1 MLPKRKDDHIR
12 ISLKEDVQSRQ
23 LNGLDQFRL
32 HHTPLPEISLE
43 DVDLTYSIFGKQ
55 LNVPLLISSM
65 TGGTK
70 EAEAINRRLAETAQ
84 QCSIAMGLGSQR
96 AMIEHPELTH
106 TYQVRKF
113 APDILL
119 FANIGAVQLNYGIT
133 TSDCQKIVDTVEA
146 DALILHINPLHEADQ
161 PEGNTNFRTLL
172 PKIEGLCSK
181 LSIPVIAK
189 EVGSGIDWIAAEKLI
204 NAGIQ
209 AIDIAGT
216 GGTSWA
222 LVEMYRESSQL
233 RKRIAS
239 SFSNWGLPTAE
250 CLINLRKH
258 HRDLPIFASGGI
270 RDGIDAVKCLAL
282 GADLVGM
289 TTPFLQAAVHSSEAC
304 VQAAEEIIETMR
316 IASFLTG
323 STTIRDLR
331 RPGIIEK
338 TS

>member
-23 LNGLDQFRL
+23 PNGLDRFRL
-32 HHTPLPEISLE
+32 HPAPLPEISLE
-43 DVDLTYSIFGKQ
+43 DVDLSHSVFGKR
-55 LNVPLLISSM
+55 LNAPLLISSM

-84 QCSIAMGLGSQR
+84 HCGIAMGLGSQR

-133 TSDCQKIVDTVEA
+133 TADCQKIVDSVEA
-146 DALILHINPLHEADQ
+146 DALILHFNPLQEAIQ

-172 PKIEGLCSK
+172 PKIEKLCST
-181 LSIPVIAK
+181 LSVPVIAK

-204 NAGIQ
+204 KVGIQ

-222 LVEMYRESSQL
+222 LVEMYREKDPS
-233 RKRIAS
+233 RKHIAAA
-239 SFSNWGLPTAE
+239 FANWGLPATE

-258 HRDLPIFASGGI
+258 HREFPIFASGGV
-270 RDGIDAVKCLAL
+270 RDGIDTVKYLAL

-289 TTPFLQAAVHSSEAC
+289 TIPFLQAAIHSSEAC
-304 VQAAEEIIETMR
+304 VQVTEEIIETIR

-323 STTIRDLR
+323 SANIQDLQKS
-331 RPGIIEK
+331 GIIENI
-338 TS
+338 S

>member
-1 MLPKRKDDHIR
+1 MLPKRKDDHIQ

-23 LNGLDQFRL
+23 SNGLDKFRL
-32 HHTPLPEISLE
+32 HHTPLPEFSLE
-43 DVDLTYSIFGKQ
+43 DVDLTHSVFGKQ

-65 TGGTK
+65 TGGTE
-70 EAEAINRRLAETAQ
+70 EAEAINRHLAETAQ
-84 QCSIAMGLGSQR
+84 QCGIAMGLGSQR

-106 TYQVRKF
+106 TYQIRKF

-133 TSDCQKIVDTVEA
+133 IADCQKLVDTVEA
-146 DALILHINPLHEADQ
+146 DALVLHFNPLQEAIQ
-161 PEGNTNFRTLL
+161 PEGDTNFGALL
-172 PKIEGLCSK
+172 PKIDELCSTI
-181 LSIPVIAK
+181 SIPVIAK

-204 NAGIQ
+204 NAGVQ
-209 AIDIAGT
+209 AIDVAGT

-222 LVEMYRESSQL
+222 LVEMYREKSPS
-233 RKRIAS
+233 RKHIAS
-239 SFSNWGLPTAE
+239 AFANWGMPTAE
-250 CLINLRKH
+250 CLIDLRKH

-270 RDGIDAVKCLAL
+270 QNGIDAVKCLAL

-304 VQAAEEIIETMR
+304 VKVAEEIIETMQ

-323 STTIRDLR
+323 SATIQDLR
-331 RPGIIEK
+331 KSGIIENI
-338 TS
+338 S